1 VSSYGGHFAQA
12 ARNSIVLRYL
22 SPRSQIIVT
31 TVPAFRVLAVTI
43 NPNLANFHS
52 YLIKMLIV
60 LLISQK
66 DYELNIESTL

>member
-12 ARNSIVLRYL
+12 ARKSIVLKYL

-31 TVPAFRVLAVTI
+31 TIII
-43 NPNLANFHS
+43 NLNPTNQHP

-60 LLISQK
+60 LLTNRK
-66 DYELNIESTL
+66 DYGLICRRGEKRGQESFL